1 MPLDNQTPLT
11 AQIKKPEVAPAPVSP
26 SMNPSADV
34 KHSLEDLLSAIAKY
48 KTFGKA
54 LKRDCTLSEIG
65 MQLAQIAEMAEQ
77 AVVSE
82 ADDWFDAHTLK
93 RNMKEIKNYTGDF
106 VKLAKEADMINQRMS
121 ALYEDM
127 GRVLERYFEIPDG
140 ESTEDVTGSDNT
152 VPATAPSREQVPM
165 KEDAPVRT
173 EDFLLQNPSE
183 PALPT
188 PEEEGK
194 TEKTDLLTLRA
205 IKAVHERLKKNNP
218 AAAKKFASLP
228 PARMK
233 EVVWRLVM

>member
-1 MPLDNQTPLT
+1 MPLDNQTPIS
-11 AQIKKPEVAPAPVSP
+11 AQIKKPEVTAAPVSP
-26 SMNPSADV
+26 SMNPAVDV
-34 KHSLEDLLSAIAKY
+34 KHSLEDLLTAIAKY

-127 GRVLERYFEIPDG
+127 GRVLERYFEMPEDEIDG
-140 ESTEDVTGSDNT
+140 AAASDRT
-152 VPATAPSREQVPM
+152 VAASAPSRSQVPM
-165 KEDAPVRT
+165 KEAAPVRT
-173 EDFLLQNPSE
+173 EDFMLSNPSE